1 MQKHHLNTVKNAL
14 LSVQLRCCCCVHV
27 FKNGCADCEKEEVVG
42 GRRRRLCYCSS
53 ASAEVRLQPPLHHSM
68 QTGKGWW
75 SHSQFSSC
83 KEHLVFVLFSLV
95 DTQDFKDTCA
105 VEAVHMKRLTVL
117 FFCFNHFS
125 RQTVMAE
132 GQLSRPTLPQLP
144 HMPEETNRPT
154 VGSSMCVISADPD
167 ALKRC
172 PVTALHCI
180 PRITP
185 YSSLLAV
192 IMGLNSLCH
201 WNATQIKCHQRNNGE
216 VKLNWETMLRM
227 RLLTL
232 RRNRALCSVQCNLI
246 SETKASGSGERYIT
260 YEQTPSRPEST
271 ASLKYHLVA
280 VPFIRDLVQG
290 RKYSLISFIAEAQQ
304 CITL

>member
-1 MQKHHLNTVKNAL
+1 
-14 LSVQLRCCCCVHV
+14 
-27 FKNGCADCEKEEVVG
+27 
-42 GRRRRLCYCSS
+42 
-53 ASAEVRLQPPLHHSM
+53 M

-117 FFCFNHFS
+117 FFCFTPLFPANGDGWRAAKSANLTPAASHA
-125 RQTVMAE
+125 R
-132 GQLSRPTLPQLP
+132 GD
-144 HMPEETNRPT
+144 RPT

-167 ALKRC
+167 ALKHC

-216 VKLNWETMLRM
+216 VKLNWETTLRM
-227 RLLTL
+227 RLLIL

>member
-1 MQKHHLNTVKNAL
+1 M
-14 LSVQLRCCCCVHV
+14 
-27 FKNGCADCEKEEVVG
+27 
-42 GRRRRLCYCSS
+42 
-53 ASAEVRLQPPLHHSM
+53 
-68 QTGKGWW
+68 
-75 SHSQFSSC
+75 
-83 KEHLVFVLFSLV
+83 FVLFSLV

-167 ALKRC
+167 ALKHC

-201 WNATQIKCHQRNNGE
+201 
-216 VKLNWETMLRM
+216 
-227 RLLTL
+227 
-232 RRNRALCSVQCNLI
+232 
-246 SETKASGSGERYIT
+246 
-260 YEQTPSRPEST
+260 
-271 ASLKYHLVA
+271 
-280 VPFIRDLVQG
+280 
-290 RKYSLISFIAEAQQ
+290 
-304 CITL
+304 

>member
-1 MQKHHLNTVKNAL
+1 MHFYLYNSGAAAVFMCLRMDVLTVK
-14 LSVQLRCCCCVHV
+14 
-27 FKNGCADCEKEEVVG
+27 
-42 GRRRRLCYCSS
+42 RRRWWEGGGGDSATVAVHQQRWDYSHHYITVCRLEW
-53 ASAEVRLQPPLHHSM
+53 ADGA
-68 QTGKGWW
+68 T
-75 SHSQFSSC
+75 QFSSC

-167 ALKRC
+167 ALKHC